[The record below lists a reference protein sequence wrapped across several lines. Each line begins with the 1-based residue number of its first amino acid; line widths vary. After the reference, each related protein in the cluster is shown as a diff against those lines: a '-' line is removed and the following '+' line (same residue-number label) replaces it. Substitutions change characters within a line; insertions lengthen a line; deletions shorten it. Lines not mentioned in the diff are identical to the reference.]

1 MEYGT
6 IFPNEVKVFTTA
18 EAKAPYFDWHN
29 MEESIKTF
37 KHFCQEG
44 GFHYY
49 ARPKEEFSE
58 REARTE
64 AARLG
69 FLKVIVED
77 LS

>member
-1 MEYGT
+1 MKHST
-6 IFPNEVKVFTTA
+6 ISSNEVKVFTIA
-18 EAKAPYFDWHN
+18 QAKAPYFDWHN
-29 MEESIKTF
+29 AEESIETF
-37 KHFCQEG
+37 KHFCLEG

-58 REARTE
+58 REACTE

>member
-1 MEYGT
+1 M
-6 IFPNEVKVFTTA
+6 INPSKVKVFGIG
-18 EAKAPYFDWHN
+18 EVDAPYFDWHN
-29 MEESIKTF
+29 MEESVETF

-64 AARLG
+64 AAKLG
-69 FLKVIVED
+69 FRKVIVED